1 MSIKTNER
9 EIAGKVADWINDRI
23 NTGGYPFTEATNE
36 TGLKIDTKTRFGD
49 VIIWQNREA
58 KEAYSYIEI
67 KPPFGAKENLETFRQ
82 KATKLKVKY
91 AFTWDF
97 QNLDIYRVD
106 GNEIHPHDSIARPL
120 LNKLDE
126 WLRGD
131 KQAEIK
137 AFIHWLCD
145 EIEKLNQTGKLSRFS
160 PEKVY
165 FINLIRDTKD
175 KLIPEFEQFIKEQQR
190 KSTNK
195 SLIDKYVVEQGIS
208 MPNDEAYYKIIASQ
222 RVYGLITKV
231 IFYLTVRK
239 YFQDLPDL
247 IDAEENDLNRSIKL
261 AFAKAAEKDWQAVF
275 LDDPIEELG
284 IPQTAEIYL
293 KHFFQELKV
302 YHFANLKEDV
312 IGELFEEIIDP
323 NDRHNLGQYF
333 TREDL
338 VDFVIGTVV
347 DDANGVYSD
356 PTCGSGTFLIRLY
369 DRIKYLKR
377 SKKHEEILDQ
387 IWGIDIG
394 KFPAELSTINLF
406 RQQANNFENFPR
418 VLNKSIFDIHK
429 GYTSDFPPPNA
440 GKNYK
445 KIKIPFPEINAFVG
459 NFPFIRQE
467 LIEKKA
473 KGFKDELTFLL
484 AEEYLFSYP
493 KLFVL
498 KNISEENISYIKNQ
512 KPEKQKKQIQDWI
525 KGKSLQLKLSGQADI
540 YAYIYIHTATL
551 LADNGKFAIITSNS
565 WLDASYGSVMKEL
578 FLDNF
583 NVKMVVAS
591 WAEPWF
597 EDAAVNTI
605 VTVLEK
611 KSVNKK
617 EEDHL
622 VKFVKLKQKFEVLIP
637 QHDLQ
642 LESIKRWERIDALVR
657 EIDNAQYKKGNEKI
671 TNVISS
677 YETDEMRIR
686 IVPQT
691 ELVKEVAEKGEMS
704 KWGKFLR
711 APNVYF
717 ELIDECKD
725 KLVPIKKIANVRFG
739 IKTGINDFFY
749 LEKVREDKNGNII
762 YKNVRGWEGLIE
774 AEFLREVV
782 KSPREIDCVK
792 IDKKKLKHSIF
803 ICGKTKAELKKGKYD
818 NALKYIEW
826 GEKQKTKDSQNTSAG
841 ISWPEVESVKS
852 RKNWYDIGINEF
864 SNFMWPKSF
873 NNRFCFPI
881 NNNLLVADRLYELT
895 IKDKKKKA
903 EYSKSFP
910 FLLNCT
916 IQTLFVEVNGRMNLG
931 EGALDNMTYE
941 AEDCYVINPKIKINH
956 SSKFLERKI
965 LSVFEEVKQKDRKE
979 LDTAVLEALGMDAKE
994 WLPKIYAGLCEMVK
1008 ERLDLPKMRK
1018 KQKKDK
1024 VAFSYEE
1031 VKRSVIRDVLGSS
1044 KKPFP
1049 DRFYD
1054 GKKDYNSLVF
1064 ESHPYSGRNLKMESF
1079 FDQHIVKDEDDDVV
1093 FETESRAKAQFACII
1108 VKNNRSYSIKI
1119 PKDEKVCEKIIASY
1133 EAHVAEL
1140 NKMLV
1145 ANANMKLHDWA
1156 FAEKMTKEILND
1168 KGFL

>member
-9 EIAGKVADWINDRI
+9 EIASKVAQWINDRI
-23 NTGGYPFTEATNE
+23 ATGGYPFTEATTE
-36 TGLKIDTKTRFGD
+36 TGIKIDTKTRFGD
-49 VIIWQNREA
+49 VVIWQDRET
-58 KEAYSYIEI
+58 KDAYSYIEI

-97 QNLDIYRVD
+97 QNLDIYKINE
-106 GNEIHPHDSIARPL
+106 NEIEPHDSIARPL
-120 LNKLDE
+120 LNKLEE

-131 KQAEIK
+131 TQVEIK
-137 AFIHWLCD
+137 GFIHWLCD

-165 FINLIRDTKD
+165 FINLIRETKD
-175 KLIPEFEQFIKEQQR
+175 KLIPEFERFIKEQQR
-190 KSTNK
+190 KSANK

-247 IDAEENDLNRSIKL
+247 IDTEENDLNRSIKL

-284 IPQTAEIYL
+284 IPKTAEVYL
-293 KHFFQELKV
+293 KHFFQELQV
-302 YHFANLKEDV
+302 YHFSNLKEDV

-323 NDRHNLGQYF
+323 NDRHSLGQYF

-338 VDFVIGTVV
+338 VDFVIATVV
-347 DDANGVYSD
+347 NDADGIYSD

-369 DRIKYLKR
+369 DRLKYLKR
-377 SKKHEEILDQ
+377 SKKHEEILNQ

-445 KIKIPFPEINAFVG
+445 KIKVPFPKINAFVG

-473 KGFKDELTFLL
+473 KGFKDELTYLL
-484 AEEYLFSYP
+484 AEEYLFTYP

-498 KNISEENISYIKNQ
+498 KNISEENITYVKNQ

-551 LADNGKFAIITSNS
+551 LAENGKFAIITSNA
-565 WLDASYGSVMKEL
+565 WLDVAYGRVIKDF

-583 NVKMVVAS
+583 TINMIVAS

-597 EDAAVNTI
+597 DDAAVNTI

-611 KSVNKK
+611 KKPNEKSDEK
-617 EEDHL
+617 L
-622 VKFVKLKQKFEVLIP
+622 IKFVKLKQKFEELIP
-637 QHDLQ
+637 QRDLH
-642 LESIKRWERIDALVR
+642 LESIKRWERIDAIVR
-657 EIDNAQYKKGNEKI
+657 EIENAEHNKGFTKLTESIN
-671 TNVISS
+671 S

-686 IVPQT
+686 ILSQK
-691 ELVKEVAEKGEMS
+691 ELLKEVKEKGEMS
-704 KWGKFLR
+704 KWSKYLR
-711 APNVYF
+711 APDVYF
-717 ELIDECKD
+717 ELMEECKD
-725 KLVPIKKIANVRFG
+725 KLVPLKSEGKVKFG
-739 IKTGINDFFY
+739 IKTGVNAFFY
-749 LEKVREDKNGNII
+749 LKRIKKEKDGSVLCTNQKGWQGIIEEEYLKEVIKSPKESDTINIDNTKLKYHLFVCNLDKKDLKKNG
-762 YKNVRGWEGLIE
+762 GL
-774 AEFLREVV
+774 
-782 KSPREIDCVK
+782 
-792 IDKKKLKHSIF
+792 H
-803 ICGKTKAELKKGKYD
+803 
-818 NALKYIEW
+818 ALQYIEW
-826 GEKQKTKDSQNTSAG
+826 GEKQKTKEGVKWQD
-841 ISWPEVESVKS
+841 VKS
-852 RKNWYDIGINEF
+852 VQGRKNWYDLGINEYPELIIPCGIGDAF
-864 SNFMWPKSF
+864 KVFDNSIQILNDK
-873 NNRFCFPI
+873 
-881 NNNLLVADRLYELT
+881 RLYEIYT
-895 IKDKKKKA
+895 KN
-903 EYSKSFP
+903 KS
-910 FLLNCT
+910 LLHILNS
-916 IQTLFVEVNGRMNLG
+916 TLFGFFQ
-931 EGALDNMTYE
+931 E
-941 AEDCYVINPKIKINH
+941 AEARVGLGDGLLDLTVYEVEETKIPDPVKINKVILKNIEASFRKISKRKINPI
-956 SSKFLERKI
+956 
-965 LSVFEEVKQKDRKE
+965 FEEVKQKDRKE
-979 LDTAVLEALGMDAKE
+979 LDTIILEALGLNAKE

-1031 VKRSVIRDVLGSS
+1031 VKRSVIKDVLGGS

-1049 DRFYD
+1049 GRFYD
-1054 GKKDYNSLVF
+1054 GKKDYDSLAF
-1064 ESHPYSGRNLKMESF
+1064 ETHACHSRNLKMESF
-1079 FDQHIVKDEDDDVV
+1079 FDQHVVKDEDGDVV
-1093 FETESRAKAQFACII
+1093 FETESKEKAQFGCII
-1108 VKNNRSYSIKI
+1108 AKNSRGYSIKI
-1119 PKDEKVCEKIIASY
+1119 PKDDKVCEKIIASY
-1133 EAHVAEL
+1133 DIYVTEL
-1140 NKMLV
+1140 TKMLA

-1156 FAEKMTKEILND
+1156 LAEKMATEILVDKEILYD
-1168 KGFL
+1168 FK